1 MIGATEFNTIPGA
14 RWPFSL
20 GETGSVADALGQS
33 VSTATLGGSGFTVP
47 GGGVSMVIAG
57 LAVLLVASLAV
68 IMRYRSGDNR
78 NAVRGI
84 EHHRGDRHVPTDREY
99 VIELLEA
106 NDGRM
111 KQSAIVDTVDW
122 SKAKVSRLLADL
134 EDEGDVVKIRLG
146 RENLI
151 CRPGQEPTASRTSR
165 SNPPDPDR

>member
-1 MIGATEFNTIPGA
+1 MMGTAEYGAFFGP
-14 RWPFSL
+14 RWASVLADP
-20 GETGSVADALGQS
+20 GSVEGALVQS
-33 VSTATLGGSGFTVP
+33 VSIASLGVPGFTIP
-47 GGGVSMVIAG
+47 DGGGSMVIAG
-57 LAVLLVASLAV
+57 FAVLLVASLAV
-68 IMRYRSGDNR
+68 IMRYRTGGDR
-78 NAVRGI
+78 QAVRGI

-99 VIELLEA
+99 VIELLEQ

-134 EDEGDVVKIRLG
+134 EAEGDVVKIRLG

-165 SNPPDPDR
+165 SNPPDPDQ